1 MGIISHIYIFPRLNG
16 ENSTYFYFD
25 YSPIAVAVSQLPM
38 FVKTIFFLKKVN
50 ESYLLFDLLP
60 DLVLILLF

>member
-38 FVKTIFFLKKVN
+38 FVKTFFFWKR
-50 ESYLLFDLLP
+50 
-60 DLVLILLF
+60 